1 MPPPCPLSFPLAHY
15 TASSLITGGQ
25 LCRWTGGPSSGAWI
39 SVRGSREP
47 GDSEQ
52 GSAVTKSYLKSPH
65 SSEHTSEWAAVC
77 AGAMGRSVSWQLALS
92 SSDLGSTDNTR
103 QPHCSFHCDRFPHTE
118 DACYFRPAGHCHAPA
133 PGSPKIPQHLSPSGP
148 ALAHHGPLS
157 APSPPPSVGLS
168 FLCLDSPPLA
178 IIFTPHREADP

>member
-1 MPPPCPLSFPLAHY
+1 MDPHRELGFQS
-15 TASSLITGGQ
+15 
-25 LCRWTGGPSSGAWI
+25 
-39 SVRGSREP
+39 RGSREP

-65 SSEHTSEWAAVC
+65 SSEHTSEWAATC
-77 AGAMGRSVSWQLALS
+77 AGATGRSVSWQLALS
-92 SSDLGSTDNTR
+92 SSDLGSIDHTQ

-118 DACYFRPAGHCHAPA
+118 DACYFRRAGHYHAPV

-157 APSPPPSVGLS
+157 APSLPPSVGLS